1 MATQVTNYKCPACTG
16 PLHFVGASGKLEC
29 DYCGGAYEVNE
40 IEARLK
46 EQNEQAAA
54 AMEASANS
62 RWDMGSL
69 TKEWGGETQG
79 MKVYGCPSCGAELIC
94 DATTAATCCPY
105 CGNQTVVPGQFSG
118 SLRPEYVIPFK
129 TDKEQAKAALLAHYK
144 GKWLLPKSFVSGNH
158 IEDIQ
163 GVYVPFWMF
172 DCEVSGH
179 MEYTA
184 SSSTR
189 KRTGNKEITTTKHY
203 EVKRS
208 GKLSFEKVPVDA
220 STKMPDGHM
229 DSIEPY
235 DYRDLKEFS
244 MAYMPGFLA
253 DKYDVEALKCGER
266 MQERCSRT
274 FEEEVG
280 KTVTGYDEASLR
292 NKAITV
298 KKGAVHYAMLPVW
311 LLATKW
317 NNQNFLFAMNGQ
329 NGKLVGDLP
338 MDQGKFWGTFGG
350 LSVVFL
356 LLMQLFNLAIGM
368 TGSSM
373 LMFGVALPILA
384 ALVVVLVLK
393 GQLTSVRPQKAA
405 AYIAG
410 SGLKLTRKE
419 DIFVRTSTNTRVI
432 ESKEKK

>member
-29 DYCGGAYEVNE
+29 DYCGNSYEVNE

-46 EQNEQAAA
+46 VQNEQAAA
-54 AMEASANS
+54 AAASANS

-69 TKEWGGETQG
+69 TEEWGGENQG
-79 MKVYGCPSCGAELIC
+79 MKVYDCPSCGAELIC

-105 CGNQTVVPGQFSG
+105 CGNQAVVPGQFSG
-118 SLRPEYVIPFK
+118 SLKPEYVIPFK
-129 TDKEQAKAALLAHYK
+129 TDKEQAKSALLAHYK

-179 MEYTA
+179 MEYAA
-184 SSSTR
+184 SSSTTN
-189 KRTGNKEITTTKHY
+189 RTGNKEITTTKHY

-208 GKLSFEKVPVDA
+208 GTLSFAKVPVDA

-235 DYRDLKEFS
+235 DYRELKKFS

-253 DKYDVEALKCGER
+253 DKYDVEAQKCGER
-266 MQERCSRT
+266 MQERCSKT
-274 FEEEVG
+274 FEEEIG
-280 KTVTGYDEASLR
+280 KTVTGYDETSLR
-292 NKAITV
+292 HKSISV

-329 NGKLVGDLP
+329 SGKLVGDLP

-350 LSVVFL
+350 LSAAFVL
-356 LLMQLFNLAIGM
+356 LTLLFNLAIGL
-368 TGSSM
+368 TGGSM
-373 LMFGVALPILA
+373 ALFCLVLPIA
-384 ALVVVLVLK
+384 AAFAVMMVLK
-393 GQLTSVRPQKAA
+393 GQLSSVRPQRAA

-410 SGLKLTRKE
+410 SGLKLTGKE
-419 DIFVRTSTNTRVI
+419 DIFVRTSTSTRVI
-432 ESKEKK
+432 EAKDRK